1 MNNLKGVMKSM
12 ATTKEAL
19 MGKNTVLLFRLLK
32 EQGTQTAVK
41 LAFQTEHELTESR
54 DTDTTATKDGN
65 IVTPS
70 ALETSLDCTSILAKG
85 DDTADKLRQALRDY
99 EKIEIWEVDLSTK
112 GTSGADAKKYKAMY
126 YQGYVSEWSK
136 SPSAE
141 DSIELSLTFTI
152 EGVGQSGF
160 VTLTP
165 EQENVV
171 KYVFKDV
178 TPVTG

>member
-1 MNNLKGVMKSM
+1 MNSM

-32 EQGTQTAVK
+32 EQGTQSAVK

-70 ALETSLDCTSILAKG
+70 VLETSLDCTSILAKG
-85 DDTADKLRQALRDY
+85 DETADKLRQALRDY
-99 EKIEIWEVDLSTK
+99 EKVEIWEVDLSTK
-112 GTSGADAKKYKAMY
+112 GTGANASKYKAMY
-126 YQGYVSEWSK
+126 FQGYVSEWAK
-136 SPSAE
+136 SPNAE

-178 TPVTG
+178 TPDTVK

>member
-1 MNNLKGVMKSM
+1 MKSM
-12 ATTKEAL
+12 AATKEAL

-32 EQGTQTAVK
+32 EQGTQSAVK

-70 ALETSLDCTSILAKG
+70 SLETSLDCTSILAKG
-85 DDTADKLRQALRDY
+85 DETADKLRQALRDY

-112 GTSGADAKKYKAMY
+112 GNGGNSEKYKAMY

-178 TPVTG
+178 TPIPG

>member
-1 MNNLKGVMKSM
+1 MSNRKGVMKSM
-12 ATTKEAL
+12 VTTKEAL
-19 MGKNTVLLFRLLK
+19 MGKNTVLLFRLLE
-32 EQGTQTAVK
+32 EQGTQSAVK

-85 DDTADKLRQALRDY
+85 DETADKLRQALRDY
-99 EKIEIWEVDLSTK
+99 KKIEIWEVDLSTK
-112 GTSGADAKKYKAMY
+112 GDSMNSEKYKAMY

-178 TPVTG
+178 TPVTE

>member
-19 MGKNTVLLFRLLK
+19 MGKNTVLLFRLLE
-32 EQGTQTAVK
+32 EQGTQSAVK

-70 ALETSLDCTSILAKG
+70 ALETSLDCSSILAK
-85 DDTADKLRQALRDY
+85 DDETADKLRQALRDY
-99 EKIEIWEVDLSTK
+99 KKIEIWEVDLSTK
-112 GTSGADAKKYKAMY
+112 GSGGDAKKYKAMY

-136 SPSAE
+136 SPNAE

-178 TPVTG
+178 TPAT

>member
-1 MNNLKGVMKSM
+1 MSNRKGVMKSM

-19 MGKNTVLLFRLLK
+19 MGKNTVLLFRLLE
-32 EQGTQTAVK
+32 EQGTQSAVK

-85 DDTADKLRQALRDY
+85 DETADKLREALRDY
-99 EKIEIWEVDLSTK
+99 KKIEIWEVDLSTK
-112 GTSGADAKKYKAMY
+112 GDGVNAEKYKAMY

-136 SPSAE
+136 SPGAE

-152 EGVGQSGF
+152 EGVGQSGY

-178 TPVTG
+178 TPASE

>member
-1 MNNLKGVMKSM
+1 M
-12 ATTKEAL
+12 AATKEAL

-32 EQGTQTAVK
+32 EQGTQSAVK

-70 ALETSLDCTSILAKG
+70 SLETSLDCTSILAKG
-85 DDTADKLRQALRDY
+85 DETADKLRQALRDY
-99 EKIEIWEVDLSTK
+99 EKIEIWEVDLSVK
-112 GTSGADAKKYKAMY
+112 GNGGNSEKYKAMY

-178 TPVTG
+178 TPTPG

>member
-1 MNNLKGVMKSM
+1 MKSM
-12 ATTKEAL
+12 VTTKEAL

-85 DDTADKLRQALRDY
+85 DETADKLRQALRDY

-112 GTSGADAKKYKAMY
+112 GSAGNSGKYKAMY

-152 EGVGQSGF
+152 EGVGQSGY

-178 TPVTG
+178 TAVGR

>member
-1 MNNLKGVMKSM
+1 M

-32 EQGTQTAVK
+32 EQGTQSAVK
-41 LAFQTEHELTESR
+41 LAFQTEHKLTESR

-85 DDTADKLRQALRDY
+85 DETADKLRQALRDY

-112 GTSGADAKKYKAMY
+112 GEGMDAKKYKAMY

-136 SPSAE
+136 SPNAE

-152 EGVGQSGF
+152 EGAGQSGY

-178 TPVTG
+178 TP

>member
-1 MNNLKGVMKSM
+1 M

-32 EQGTQTAVK
+32 DQGAQSAVK

-70 ALETSLDCTSILAKG
+70 VLETSLDCTSILAKG
-85 DDTADKLRQALRDY
+85 DETADKLRQALRDY
-99 EKIEIWEVDLSTK
+99 EKVEIWEVDLSTK
-112 GTSGADAKKYKAMY
+112 GTGPDASKYKAMY
-126 YQGYVSEWSK
+126 FQGYVSEWAK
-136 SPSAE
+136 SPNAE

-178 TPVTG
+178 TPATSR

>member
-1 MNNLKGVMKSM
+1 M

-19 MGKNTVLLFRLLK
+19 MGKNTVLLFRLLD
-32 EQGTQTAVK
+32 EQGTQSAVK

-70 ALETSLDCTSILAKG
+70 ALETSLDCTSILAKN
-85 DDTADKLRQALRDY
+85 DETADKLRQALREY
-99 EKIEIWEVDLSTK
+99 KKIEIWEVDLSTK
-112 GTSGADAKKYKAMY
+112 GTGGDAEKYKAMY
-126 YQGYVSEWSK
+126 FQGYVSEWAK

-165 EQENVV
+165 EQESVV
-171 KYVFKDV
+171 KYVFRDV
-178 TPVTG
+178 TPVTGS

>member
-1 MNNLKGVMKSM
+1 MKSM

-32 EQGTQTAVK
+32 EQGTQSAVK

-85 DDTADKLRQALRDY
+85 DETADKLRQALRDY

-112 GTSGADAKKYKAMY
+112 GDGANAEKYKAMY

-178 TPVTG
+178 TPVEE

>member
-1 MNNLKGVMKSM
+1 M

-32 EQGTQTAVK
+32 EQGTQSAVK

-85 DDTADKLRQALRDY
+85 DETADKLRQALRDY

-112 GTSGADAKKYKAMY
+112 GSGSDAEKYKAMY

-178 TPVTG
+178 TAATGK

>member
-1 MNNLKGVMKSM
+1 MV
-12 ATTKEAL
+12 TTKEAL

-32 EQGTQTAVK
+32 EQGTQSAVK

-70 ALETSLDCTSILAKG
+70 ALETSLDCTSILAK
-85 DDTADKLRQALRDY
+85 DDETADKLRQALRDY

-112 GTSGADAKKYKAMY
+112 GTDADAEKYKAMY

-136 SPSAE
+136 SPNAE

-152 EGVGQSGF
+152 EGAGQSGY

-178 TPVTG
+178 TPVV

>member
-1 MNNLKGVMKSM
+1 MSNLKGVMKSM

-19 MGKNTVLLFRLLK
+19 MGKNTVLLFRLLE
-32 EQGTQTAVK
+32 EQGTQSAVK

-85 DDTADKLRQALRDY
+85 DETADKLRQALRDY
-99 EKIEIWEVDLSTK
+99 KKIEIWEVDLSTK
-112 GTSGADAKKYKAMY
+112 GTSLDADKYKAMY

-152 EGVGQSGF
+152 EGVGQSGY

-178 TPVTG
+178 TPASE

>member
-12 ATTKEAL
+12 VTTKEAL

-32 EQGTQTAVK
+32 EQGTQSAVK

-85 DDTADKLRQALRDY
+85 DETADKLRQALRDY

-112 GTSGADAKKYKAMY
+112 GDGLNSEKYKAMY

-178 TPVTG
+178 TAAG